1 MSQNKNELDLIAEKF
16 VSIPKEVT
24 SKQKVIDG
32 GFMTEEEY
40 DKIKLLPRSVEM
52 ESGTKWG
59 KIKYGDKERSLYP
72 FSGALTETEKQIYNS
87 YKAGLKSGTGTS
99 SVKAEDRNKELDELK
114 AELINLKVPAEI
126 LSKLEK
132 FRVVKKNNLIADMF
146 GVDNIQALT
155 GKVNLAYI
163 MFRGPNGEFSE
174 ELQPNMVDLVKKGFM
189 PKYTLEQVKSNV
201 EKLATKGIIVNNTIV
216 DLA

>member
-1 MSQNKNELDLIAEKF
+1 MSQNKNELDVIAEKF
-16 VSIPKEVT
+16 VSIPKDIT

-40 DKIKLLPRSVEM
+40 DKIKLLPRSAEM

-72 FSGALTETEKQIYNS
+72 FSGALTETEHQIYNS
-87 YKAGLKSGTGTS
+87 YKAGLRSGTGTT

-114 AELINLKVPAEI
+114 AELISLKVPAEI

-132 FRVVKKNNLIADMF
+132 FRVVKKNSLISDMF
-146 GVDNIQALT
+146 GVDTIQALT

-163 MFRGPNGEFSE
+163 MYRGPNGEFSE
-174 ELQPNMVDLVKKGFM
+174 SLQPDPVDLVKKGFM

-201 EKLATKGIIVNNTIV
+201 EKLATKGIIVKNTIV

>member
-59 KIKYGDKERSLYP
+59 KIKHGDKERSLYP